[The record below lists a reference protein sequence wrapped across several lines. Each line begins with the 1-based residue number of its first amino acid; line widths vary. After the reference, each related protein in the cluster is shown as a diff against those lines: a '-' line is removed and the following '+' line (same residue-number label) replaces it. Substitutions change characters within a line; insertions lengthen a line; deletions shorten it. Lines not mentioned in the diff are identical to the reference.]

1 MEQQPTKSETPA
13 KKKLFFIGNPLR
25 RSGRRRDQRGTKTE
39 GSPRNGGPVDP
50 KKQRM
55 QFSAWYMVGALFL
68 VWLFNDLVF
77 RPMFISE
84 TEVPYSTFLQNL
96 ASGDVKGV
104 TVTADRLIYEM
115 RGTDGKP
122 HVRNAVRVD
131 DGDLVPRLLEAR
143 VPFEAQ
149 NQTRSALEVLL
160 GWVLPFLPLLL
171 IWYIFYR
178 RMGDGGGMSFMSVG
192 KSKAQEIHGEITGIT
207 FADVGGVGEAEV
219 ELREIIEFLKDPSHF
234 SRLGAKLPK
243 GILLVG
249 PPGTGKTLLA
259 KATAGEAGVPFFYLT
274 GSSFVEMF
282 VGVGA
287 SRVRDLFEQ
296 AKKKAPC
303 IIFIDEI
310 DAIGQARTTVA
321 AFGGN
326 SERENTLNQLLA
338 EMDGFAP
345 NTGVVIMAAT
355 NRPEILDPALLRPG
369 RFDRQVQVVLPTET
383 GRLDILKIHTKDMPL
398 AEDVHLERLA
408 KVTPG
413 FSGADLANIANEASL
428 LAVRRNAEKISM
440 GDFDLAIE
448 RVVAGLQRK
457 TPLQEDVRR
466 KVAYHEGGHALA
478 AHYLPHADTVHK
490 VSIIPTAKGALGYT
504 LQMPEEDKF
513 LLGEEE
519 LRSRMAVMLGGRAAE
534 LLVFNEATTGASND
548 LERVT
553 ELARRMVTEFGMS
566 PRLGP
571 VRYAA
576 AAGAYLGG
584 GVASRNDLSPE
595 TVEIIDGEIR
605 TLVTSAQDHVLEV
618 LREHRGVLDA
628 VAEELMRQEVI
639 TGDRIREI
647 AAEKREEAPPA
658 APTPEEPLR
667 S

>member
-1 MEQQPTKSETPA
+1 M
-13 KKKLFFIGNPLR
+13 NPKR
-25 RSGRRRDQRGTKTE
+25 
-39 GSPRNGGPVDP
+39 
-50 KKQRM
+50 QRM
-55 QFSAWYMVGALFL
+55 QFSAWYMVGALFM

-77 RPMFISE
+77 RPMLLSE

-96 ASGDVKGV
+96 TSGDVKGV
-104 TVTADRLIYEM
+104 TVTTDRVIYEV
-115 RGTDGKP
+115 RSDGGKP
-122 HVRNAVRVD
+122 HVRNAVRVE
-131 DGDLVPRLLEAR
+131 DGELVSRLLGAR

-149 NQTRSALEVLL
+149 NQTRSLLEVLL
-160 GWVLPFLPLLL
+160 GWVLPFLPLLF

-178 RMGDGGGMSFMSVG
+178 RMGEGGGMSFMSVG

-207 FADVGGVGEAEV
+207 FSDVGGVGEAEV

-234 SRLGAKLPK
+234 GRLGAKLPK

-303 IIFIDEI
+303 IVFIDEI
-310 DAIGQARTTVA
+310 DAIGQARSTVA

-383 GRLDILKIHTKDMPL
+383 GRLEILKIHTKDMPL
-398 AEDVHLERLA
+398 GEDVHLERLA

-428 LAVRRNAEKISM
+428 LAVRRNAERVSM

-466 KVAYHEGGHALA
+466 KVAYHEGGHALTA
-478 AHYLPHADTVHK
+478 CYLPHTDSVHK

-534 LLVFNEATTGASND
+534 LLVFGEATTGASND

-584 GVASRNDLSPE
+584 GVASRTDLSPE

-605 TLVTSAQDHVLEV
+605 ALVTSAQDRALEV
-618 LREHRGVLDA
+618 LREHRSVLDA
-628 VAEELMRQEVI
+628 VAEELISREAI

-647 AAEKREEAPPA
+647 AAA
-658 APTPEEPLR
+658 EEPGAPAGR
-667 S
+667 TGR

>member
-1 MEQQPTKSETPA
+1 M
-13 KKKLFFIGNPLR
+13 NPKR
-25 RSGRRRDQRGTKTE
+25 
-39 GSPRNGGPVDP
+39 
-50 KKQRM
+50 QRM
-55 QFSAWYMVGALFL
+55 QFSAWYMVGALFM

-77 RPMFISE
+77 RPMLLSE

-96 ASGDVKGV
+96 TSGDVKGV
-104 TVTADRLIYEM
+104 TVTTDRVIYEV
-115 RGTDGKP
+115 RSDGGKP
-122 HVRNAVRVD
+122 HVRNAVRVE
-131 DGDLVPRLLEAR
+131 DGELVSRLLGAR

-149 NQTRSALEVLL
+149 NQTRSLLEVLL
-160 GWVLPFLPLLL
+160 GWVLPFLPLLF

-178 RMGDGGGMSFMSVG
+178 RMGEGGGMSFMSVG

-207 FADVGGVGEAEV
+207 FSDVGGVGEAEV

-234 SRLGAKLPK
+234 GRLGAKLPK

-303 IIFIDEI
+303 IVFIDEI
-310 DAIGQARTTVA
+310 DAIGQARSTVA

-383 GRLDILKIHTKDMPL
+383 GRLEILKIHTKDMPL
-398 AEDVHLERLA
+398 GEDVHLERLA

-428 LAVRRNAEKISM
+428 LAVRRNAERVSM

-466 KVAYHEGGHALA
+466 KVAYHEGGHALTA
-478 AHYLPHADTVHK
+478 CYLPHTDSVHK

-534 LLVFNEATTGASND
+534 LLVFGEATTGAAND

-584 GVASRNDLSPE
+584 GVASRTDLSPE

-605 TLVTSAQDHVLEV
+605 ALVTSAQDRALEV
-618 LREHRGVLDA
+618 LREHRSVLDA
-628 VAEELMRQEVI
+628 VAEELISREAI

-647 AAEKREEAPPA
+647 AAA
-658 APTPEEPLR
+658 EEPGAPAGR
-667 S
+667 TGR

>member
-1 MEQQPTKSETPA
+1 M
-13 KKKLFFIGNPLR
+13 NPKR
-25 RSGRRRDQRGTKTE
+25 
-39 GSPRNGGPVDP
+39 
-50 KKQRM
+50 QRM
-55 QFSAWYMVGALFL
+55 QFSAWYMVGALFM

-77 RPMFISE
+77 RPMLLSE

-96 ASGDVKGV
+96 TSGDVKGV
-104 TVTADRLIYEM
+104 TVTTDRVIYEV
-115 RGTDGKP
+115 RSDGGKP
-122 HVRNAVRVD
+122 HVRNAVRVE
-131 DGDLVPRLLEAR
+131 DGELVSRLLGAR

-149 NQTRSALEVLL
+149 NQTRSLLEVLL
-160 GWVLPFLPLLL
+160 GWVLPFLPLLF

-178 RMGDGGGMSFMSVG
+178 RMGEGGGMSFMSVG

-207 FADVGGVGEAEV
+207 FSDVGGVGEAEV

-234 SRLGAKLPK
+234 GRLGAKLPK

-303 IIFIDEI
+303 IVFIDEI
-310 DAIGQARTTVA
+310 DAIGQARSTVA

-383 GRLDILKIHTKDMPL
+383 GRLEILKIHTKDMPL
-398 AEDVHLERLA
+398 GEDVHLERLA

-428 LAVRRNAEKISM
+428 LAVRRNAERVSM

-466 KVAYHEGGHALA
+466 KVAYHEGGHALTA
-478 AHYLPHADTVHK
+478 CYLPHTDSVHK

-534 LLVFNEATTGASND
+534 LLVFGEATTGASND

-584 GVASRNDLSPE
+584 GVASRTDLSPE

-605 TLVTSAQDHVLEV
+605 ALVTSAQDRALEV
-618 LREHRGVLDA
+618 LREHRSVLDA
-628 VAEELMRQEVI
+628 VAEELISREAI

-647 AAEKREEAPPA
+647 AAA
-658 APTPEEPLR
+658 AEGNPGR
-667 S
+667 